1 MIDQVQS
8 SFFENASAI
17 NPGEVFMVNHGQ
29 TDFRKYFEFV
39 MISLSTAIDKT
50 KQRIH
55 GKLVLYHANIKYI
68 PMNGVW
74 YHYLKFGFPLKA
86 RKNLLN
92 ARKHLH
98 FVHTSNI
105 QGLSKRCYRE
115 HCCNAEQPHR
125 YAVAFIIIKKLSN
138 NLSITSI
145 DTAFQHLLTFFVLHN
160 DTKAKSCSCHE

>member
-8 SFFENASAI
+8 SFFENSSAI

-68 PMNGVW
+68 PMNGV
-74 YHYLKFGFPLKA
+74 
-86 RKNLLN
+86 
-92 ARKHLH
+92 
-98 FVHTSNI
+98 
-105 QGLSKRCYRE
+105 
-115 HCCNAEQPHR
+115 
-125 YAVAFIIIKKLSN
+125 
-138 NLSITSI
+138 
-145 DTAFQHLLTFFVLHN
+145 
-160 DTKAKSCSCHE
+160 